1 MKIHIVGG
9 FLGSGK
15 TTLIIKIAN
24 YYISLGKK
32 VTVLVNE
39 VGEIGVDNKRIS
51 SEGLNSVMLD
61 GGCICCSL
69 TGSLQSTVRNIE
81 SEFHPD
87 ILLIEPTG
95 LALPHKVQS
104 MVRGLII
111 DEEILDIIGVCDAV
125 RFRTLRKN
133 KEDFLKAQL
142 SHSDMLLVT
151 KTDIADH
158 DKIRET
164 SSWLRDLC
172 PGKPVYMVSGETGEG
187 LPEVFSEFIR
197 PS

>member
-15 TTLIIKIAN
+15 TTLIIRIAN
-24 YYISLGKK
+24 HYISSGKK

-39 VGEIGVDNKRIS
+39 IGEIGVDNERIS
-51 SEGLNSVMLD
+51 SEGLNSVMLE

-69 TGSLQSTVRNIE
+69 TGSLQSTVKNID

-104 MVRGLII
+104 MVRGLTV
-111 DEEILDIIGVCDAV
+111 DEETIDIIGVCDAV

-133 KEDFLKAQL
+133 KEDFLRAQL

-151 KTDIADH
+151 KTDIADP

-164 SSWLRDLC
+164 LSWLGDLC
-172 PGKPVYMVSGETGEG
+172 PGKPAYAVSGETGDG
-187 LPEVFSEFIR
+187 LPEVFSELVR